1 MSFAK
6 PLPKM
11 PVIAATAA
19 RVRQAALYLRVS
31 TGRQAE
37 GDVSLPSQRR
47 LTRGHCEREG
57 WVVADEY
64 VEPGVSATDDR
75 RPAFQALMDR
85 ACDADRPYDVIVVHS
100 FSRFYRNGAEMELA
114 IRKLRRHGVEVV
126 SITQPTGTD
135 PSAEMMRQI
144 IGIFDEY
151 TSKENGK
158 QVTRAMRENA
168 SQGFW
173 NGASPPLGYVTVEAE
188 RRGAKIK
195 KRLAVDPVEA
205 ETVRLI
211 YRLYV
216 DGDSATGTPPL
227 GIKEAVKWLNG
238 RGFTTKRG
246 GTFGVGALHHILTNT
261 AYVGRWRYNVRNK
274 ATGEKR
280 GEEEVVTIAVPR
292 IIEDAVFEA
301 VQAKLA
307 ANNPRVS
314 PVRIASGPILLTGLA
329 TCAHCGGGMTQRTG
343 TSRSGR
349 VYAYYTCASRAQ
361 RGPTTCRGNS
371 IPMAHLDDLVLKALG
386 ERLFAPVR
394 LAEVLSALV
403 ARRAARAKAVDARLV
418 ALQTEVAAAEDR
430 LRRLYKLVEDG
441 LAELDDILRERIAV
455 LKAEREKAQ
464 AAFERARAQS
474 GGNVAIGPDKVAA
487 FAKLMREMLAT
498 SDTPARKAYLIAILS
513 AVEVDEAKVRIIGS
527 RDVLQTAVASTPAAG
542 EMVQFTGP
550 KWRAR
555 KDSNL

>member
-1 MSFAK
+1 MSLVKSSTKIPIPKVAAAK
-6 PLPKM
+6 M
-11 PVIAATAA
+11 
-19 RVRQAALYLRVS
+19 RRAALYLRVS

-57 WVVADEY
+57 WIVTDEY

-85 ACDADRPYDVIVVHS
+85 ACDADRPYDLIVVHA

-173 NGASPPLGYVTVEAE
+173 NGATPPLGYNAVEAE

-195 KRLAVDPVEA
+195 KRLAIDEVEA

-211 YRLYV
+211 FRLYLE
-216 DGDSATGTPPL
+216 GDSATGTPPL
-227 GIKEAVKWLNG
+227 GIKEVVKWLNS
-238 RGFTTKRG
+238 RGFVTKRG
-246 GTFGVGALHHILTNT
+246 GTFGVGAMHHILTNT
-261 AYVGRWRYNVRNK
+261 AYVGRWHYNVRNK
-274 ATGEKR
+274 ATGER
-280 GEEEVVTIAVPR
+280 RSDEEIVTIDVPR
-292 IIEDAVFEA
+292 ILEDATFEA
-301 VQAKLA
+301 VQVKLV

-343 TSRSGR
+343 TSRSGK

-361 RGPTTCRGNS
+361 RGPTVCRGNS
-371 IPMAHLDDLVLKALG
+371 IPMAHLDDLVLTALQ
-386 ERLFAPVR
+386 ERLFAPER

-403 ARRAARAKAVDARLV
+403 ARRAARAEAVDARLV
-418 ALQTEVAAAEDR
+418 ALQTEVATAEDK

-441 LAELDDILRERIAV
+441 MADLDDILRDRIAI
-455 LKAEREKAQ
+455 LKGERERAQ

-474 GGNVAIGPDKVAA
+474 GGHAAIDPEKVAA
-487 FAKLMREMLAT
+487 FGKLMREVLSST
-498 SDTPARKAYLIAILS
+498 DTPARKAYLRAILG
-513 AVEVDEAKVRIIGS
+513 AVEVDTATVRITGS
-527 RDVLQTAVASTPAAG
+527 RDVLHAAIADAPAARDV
-542 EMVQFTGP
+542 VQFTGP